1 MVTKVKCRP
10 ERDGKKPG
18 PKTVSVQPHKRSTP
32 KPLPQKCG
40 K

>member
-1 MVTKVKCRP
+1 MAKVKCRP
-10 ERDGKKPG
+10 ERTEKKPG
-18 PKTVSVQPHKRSTP
+18 PKTVVVETHKRSKP